1 MSKHTNRLGAVGLAA
16 VASVAAVAA
25 SLTAAGTAEAATAS
39 ATSTSA
45 PPQKQSTASDP
56 ATLAQ
61 IQAKAAAAVTKRVD
75 SLNAAVSKVD
85 ARPALGQD
93 AATLAAYLQ
102 QDITPLQ
109 NLGAKIA
116 ADTTVSQAKAD
127 FADIFVDF
135 RVYALV
141 LPAARQAAVADA
153 ITVTALPKLTTFST
167 KAQQRVTKIG
177 QNDATVEQM
186 IDSLNNDLSGAQ
198 SASSGV
204 ATTVLAYTPSQWNAD
219 HSLLSTTKTSVQTA
233 TGDVKSARSE
243 AKQIRQYLRGSA
255 TGAGGGS
262 SDSTTGRVGLS

>member
-75 SLNAAVSKVD
+75 SLNAAVD

-186 IDSLNNDLSGAQ
+186 IDSLNNDL
-198 SASSGV
+198 
-204 ATTVLAYTPSQWNAD
+204 
-219 HSLLSTTKTSVQTA
+219 
-233 TGDVKSARSE
+233 
-243 AKQIRQYLRGSA
+243 
-255 TGAGGGS
+255 
-262 SDSTTGRVGLS
+262 